1 VGTVREDILS
11 YQKEEMERVVE
22 LLPSSCVLEL
32 FHYLQDNGARV
43 RSTGKLTW
51 DGTKIVLTAYDGSK
65 NYELKIEMGI
75 QKEKITNWEEK
86 THCPK

>member
-1 VGTVREDILS
+1 VGTVGEDILS

-51 DGTKIVLTAYDGSK
+51 DGTKIVLTEDRNGNSK
-65 NYELKIEMGI
+65 RENNKLGRENSLPQISKQRSGG
-75 QKEKITNWEEK
+75 
-86 THCPK
+86 